1 MNTLNGI
8 DLGDLVLS
16 TSLDPKIDVVVD
28 KASDGS
34 LLSYERDRLYENY
47 SLRGGED
54 WGLLDFSDMMTIK
67 QMASIKKATYSL
79 IYNSVSY
86 IVRFRNEDI
95 PVISGEPFNEHLQES
110 PFKNIEIK
118 IMEV

>member
-8 DLGDLVLS
+8 DIGDLVLS
-16 TSLDPKIDVVVD
+16 ASLDPRVDAVVD

-34 LLSYERDRLYENY
+34 LLSYEKDRLYENY

-54 WGLLDFSDMMTIK
+54 WGLLSFSDMMTIK
-67 QMASIKKATYSL
+67 QMASVKKAIYSL

-86 IVRFRNEDI
+86 IVRFRTEEI

-110 PFKNIEIK
+110 SFKNVEIK